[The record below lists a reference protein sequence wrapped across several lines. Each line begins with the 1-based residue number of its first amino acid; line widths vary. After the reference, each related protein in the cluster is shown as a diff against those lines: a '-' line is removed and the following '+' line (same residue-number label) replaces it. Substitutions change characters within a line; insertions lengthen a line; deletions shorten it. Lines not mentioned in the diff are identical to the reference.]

1 MKKSNL
7 QFYCAASV
15 LLLIIGASILAPL
28 LVTHNPF
35 EPDMA
40 SRLQPPSWQHFFG
53 TDALGRDMF
62 SRILYGGRASILLS
76 LASAILSLGVGLVIG
91 LFCGFYGGKLDML
104 CTVVSN
110 IFQGIPGSCFMIAI
124 AGIFGPSIKSL
135 VLALVITSWAGFSR
149 IVRAEVMQLKEEPFI
164 EGLRCLG
171 CGDSRLL
178 LHHIIPNIVN
188 KLLILF
194 TIRVGRG
201 ILSIAG
207 LSFGTLIVTTT
218 LQIPA
223 SIFTESYLSFLG
235 LGVQPP
241 TPDWSVMVS
250 DAVLYY
256 RSSPHLILIPGAC
269 IFFLIYAINNLG
281 EFMRDKLDVRFNEV
295 RKW

>member
-40 SRLQPPSWQHFFG
+40 NRLQPPSWQHFFG

-76 LASAILSLGVGLVIG
+76 LTSAILSLGVGLVIG

-104 CTVVSN
+104 CTVASN

-164 EGLRCLG
+164 EGLHCLG
-171 CGDSRLL
+171 CSDSRLL

-207 LSFGTLIVTTT
+207 
-218 LQIPA
+218 
-223 SIFTESYLSFLG
+223 LSFLG

>member
-40 SRLQPPSWQHFFG
+40 NRLQPPSWQHFFG

-104 CTVVSN
+104 CTVASN

-171 CGDSRLL
+171 CSDSRLL

-207 LSFGTLIVTTT
+207 
-218 LQIPA
+218 
-223 SIFTESYLSFLG
+223 LSFLG

-295 RKW
+295 RNGNFKLCSST

>member
-40 SRLQPPSWQHFFG
+40 NRLQPPSWQHFFG

-104 CTVVSN
+104 CTVASN

-135 VLALVITSWAGFSR
+135 VLALVITSLAGFSR

-171 CGDSRLL
+171 CSDSRLL

-207 LSFGTLIVTTT
+207 
-218 LQIPA
+218 
-223 SIFTESYLSFLG
+223 LSFLG

>member
-40 SRLQPPSWQHFFG
+40 NRLQPPSWQHFFG

-104 CTVVSN
+104 CTVASN

-171 CGDSRLL
+171 CSDSRLPRPGRSAADSRL
-178 LHHIIPNIVN
+178 ERDGQRCCFVLPQFTASDFDTRSLH
-188 KLLILF
+188 LF
-194 TIRVGRG
+194 
-201 ILSIAG
+201 
-207 LSFGTLIVTTT
+207 
-218 LQIPA
+218 
-223 SIFTESYLSFLG
+223 
-235 LGVQPP
+235 
-241 TPDWSVMVS
+241 S
-250 DAVLYY
+250 DLRYQ
-256 RSSPHLILIPGAC
+256 
-269 IFFLIYAINNLG
+269 
-281 EFMRDKLDVRFNEV
+281 
-295 RKW
+295 

>member
-40 SRLQPPSWQHFFG
+40 NRLQPPSWQHFFG

-104 CTVVSN
+104 CTIASN

-171 CGDSRLL
+171 CSDSRLL
-178 LHHIIPNIVN
+178 LHHIIPNIIN

-207 LSFGTLIVTTT
+207 
-218 LQIPA
+218 
-223 SIFTESYLSFLG
+223 LSFLG

>member
-40 SRLQPPSWQHFFG
+40 NRLQPPSWQHFFG

-104 CTVVSN
+104 CTVASN

-171 CGDSRLL
+171 CSDSRLL

-207 LSFGTLIVTTT
+207 LSF
-218 LQIPA
+218 
-223 SIFTESYLSFLG
+223 LG

-241 TPDWSVMVS
+241 TPDWSVMLS

>member
-40 SRLQPPSWQHFFG
+40 NRLQPPSWQHFFG

-104 CTVVSN
+104 CTVASN

-171 CGDSRLL
+171 CSDSRLL

-207 LSFGTLIVTTT
+207 LSF
-218 LQIPA
+218 
-223 SIFTESYLSFLG
+223 LG
-235 LGVQPP
+235 LGVKPP
-241 TPDWSVMVS
+241 TAEWGSMVAEGREVIRS
-250 DAVLYY
+250 FWPMSTFPGLAIMLTLFGFNLFGDGLRDALD
-256 RSSPHLILIPGAC
+256 P
-269 IFFLIYAINNLG
+269 
-281 EFMRDKLDVRFNEV
+281 KLKN
-295 RKW
+295 

>member
-40 SRLQPPSWQHFFG
+40 NRLQPPSWQHFFG

-104 CTVVSN
+104 CTVASN

-171 CGDSRLL
+171 CSDSRLL

-207 LSFGTLIVTTT
+207 
-218 LQIPA
+218 
-223 SIFTESYLSFLG
+223 LSFLG

-269 IFFLIYAINNLG
+269 IFFLIYAINNLS

>member
-35 EPDMA
+35 EPNMA
-40 SRLQPPSWQHFFG
+40 NCLQPPSWQHFFG

-104 CTVVSN
+104 CTVASN

-171 CGDSRLL
+171 CSDSRLL

-207 LSFGTLIVTTT
+207 
-218 LQIPA
+218 
-223 SIFTESYLSFLG
+223 LSFLG

>member
-1 MKKSNL
+1 MSGHEKINL

-35 EPDMA
+35 EPNMA
-40 SRLQPPSWQHFFG
+40 NRLQPPSWQHFFG

-104 CTVVSN
+104 CTVASN

-171 CGDSRLL
+171 CSDSRLL

-207 LSFGTLIVTTT
+207 
-218 LQIPA
+218 
-223 SIFTESYLSFLG
+223 LSFLG

>member
-40 SRLQPPSWQHFFG
+40 NRLQPPSWQHFFG

-91 LFCGFYGGKLDML
+91 LFCGFYGGKLDMR
-104 CTVVSN
+104 CTVASN

-171 CGDSRLL
+171 CSDSRLL

-207 LSFGTLIVTTT
+207 
-218 LQIPA
+218 
-223 SIFTESYLSFLG
+223 LSFLG

>member
-40 SRLQPPSWQHFFG
+40 NRLQPPSWQHFFG

-104 CTVVSN
+104 CTVASN
-110 IFQGIPGSCFMIAI
+110 IFQGIPGSCFIIAI

-171 CGDSRLL
+171 CSDSRLL

-207 LSFGTLIVTTT
+207 
-218 LQIPA
+218 
-223 SIFTESYLSFLG
+223 LSFLG

>member
-40 SRLQPPSWQHFFG
+40 NRLQPSSWQHFFG

-104 CTVVSN
+104 CTVASN

-171 CGDSRLL
+171 CSDSRLL

-207 LSFGTLIVTTT
+207 
-218 LQIPA
+218 
-223 SIFTESYLSFLG
+223 LSFLG

-295 RKW
+295 RNGNFKLCST

>member
-15 LLLIIGASILAPL
+15 LMLIIGASILAPL

-40 SRLQPPSWQHFFG
+40 NRLQPPSWQHFFG

-104 CTVVSN
+104 CTVASN

-171 CGDSRLL
+171 CSDSRLL

-207 LSFGTLIVTTT
+207 
-218 LQIPA
+218 
-223 SIFTESYLSFLG
+223 LSFLG

>member
-40 SRLQPPSWQHFFG
+40 NRLQPPSWQHFFG

-104 CTVVSN
+104 CTVASN

-124 AGIFGPSIKSL
+124 AGIFGPSIISL

-171 CGDSRLL
+171 CSDSRLL

-207 LSFGTLIVTTT
+207 
-218 LQIPA
+218 
-223 SIFTESYLSFLG
+223 LSFLG

>member
-40 SRLQPPSWQHFFG
+40 NRLQPPSWQHFFG

-104 CTVVSN
+104 CTVASN

-171 CGDSRLL
+171 CSDSRLL

-207 LSFGTLIVTTT
+207 LSF
-218 LQIPA
+218 
-223 SIFTESYLSFLG
+223 LG
-235 LGVQPP
+235 LSVQPP

-295 RKW
+295 RKWYL

>member
-40 SRLQPPSWQHFFG
+40 IRLQPPSWQHFFG

-104 CTVVSN
+104 CTVASN

-171 CGDSRLL
+171 CSDSRLL

-207 LSFGTLIVTTT
+207 
-218 LQIPA
+218 
-223 SIFTESYLSFLG
+223 LSFLG

>member
-40 SRLQPPSWQHFFG
+40 NRLQPPSWQHFFG

-76 LASAILSLGVGLVIG
+76 LASAILSLGVSLVIG

-104 CTVVSN
+104 CTVASN

-171 CGDSRLL
+171 CSDSRLL

-207 LSFGTLIVTTT
+207 
-218 LQIPA
+218 
-223 SIFTESYLSFLG
+223 LSFLG

>member
-40 SRLQPPSWQHFFG
+40 NRLQPPSWQHFFG

-104 CTVVSN
+104 CTVASN

-171 CGDSRLL
+171 CSDSRLL

-207 LSFGTLIVTTT
+207 
-218 LQIPA
+218 
-223 SIFTESYLSFLG
+223 LSFLG

-295 RKW
+295 RKL

>member
-40 SRLQPPSWQHFFG
+40 NRLQPPSWQHFFG

-76 LASAILSLGVGLVIG
+76 LASAILSLGVGLLIG

-104 CTVVSN
+104 CTVASN

-149 IVRAEVMQLKEEPFI
+149 IVRAEVMQLKEDPFI

-171 CGDSRLL
+171 CSDSRLL

-194 TIRVGRG
+194 TIRVGRW

-207 LSFGTLIVTTT
+207 
-218 LQIPA
+218 
-223 SIFTESYLSFLG
+223 LSFLG

>member
-35 EPDMA
+35 EPNMA
-40 SRLQPPSWQHFFG
+40 NRLQPPSWQHFFG

-104 CTVVSN
+104 CTVASN

-171 CGDSRLL
+171 CSDSRLL

-194 TIRVGRG
+194 TIRVGCG

-207 LSFGTLIVTTT
+207 
-218 LQIPA
+218 
-223 SIFTESYLSFLG
+223 LSFLG

>member
-40 SRLQPPSWQHFFG
+40 NRLQPPSWQHFFG

-104 CTVVSN
+104 YTVASN

-171 CGDSRLL
+171 CSDSRLL

-207 LSFGTLIVTTT
+207 
-218 LQIPA
+218 
-223 SIFTESYLSFLG
+223 LSFLG